1 MAYPPLCKPG
11 HPQQQAEEHEQ
22 LKSPFK
28 WPLQKRTPRRRDPR
42 LLQLTWAWPVYCVGI
57 MPPLLFRLSVR
68 PWRALSVGLAVVLGM
83 GGWSSAQAQVLL
95 HVPLP
100 NGGLMQAQALQLA
113 TDSLRLAQFG
123 QTEEALRRLQ
133 LAVAMVPNSS
143 ELLYVLGNVHLELGD
158 LEQAIASLQKA
169 RALSP
174 QDGAVLYSLGSAYL
188 RQGSYFAA
196 AETLERAVALQPDNP
211 NARFQLGNAYLMLD
225 RWDAARQ
232 EYEKT
237 LQLDPAYW
245 PAMNNMGL
253 VDYEQGDL
261 DAAIDRWE
269 RTIEMN
275 NAVAEPYLAL
285 ATALYIR
292 GETERAEELG
302 AKAMRLDPNYARLQV
317 LRENLW
323 RENLLRDVQIL
334 LRTRPVA
341 EALQQAAIEQFNRRM
356 GLSE

>member
-1 MAYPPLCKPG
+1 MGMAC
-11 HPQQQAEEHEQ
+11 
-22 LKSPFK
+22 F
-28 WPLQKRTPRRRDPR
+28 
-42 LLQLTWAWPVYCVGI
+42 CVGV

-68 PWRALSVGLAVVLGM
+68 FLLTLPLGLAMVLGR
-83 GGWSSAQAQVLL
+83 GKWDPARAQVLL
-95 HVPLP
+95 RVPLP
-100 NGGLMQAQALQLA
+100 NGELMRAQGLQLA
-113 TDSLRLAQFG
+113 TDALRLAQFG

-133 LAVAMVPNSS
+133 LAVAMVPTSS

-158 LEQAIASLQKA
+158 YGQAIQALQKA
-169 RALSP
+169 RALAP
-174 QDGAVLYSLGSAYL
+174 DDADILYSLGSAYL

-196 AETLERAVALQPDNP
+196 AETLERAVALQPDSP

-225 RWDAARQ
+225 QWERARQ

-237 LQLDPAYW
+237 LELDPAYW
-245 PAMNNMGL
+245 PAMNNLGL

-261 DAAIDRWE
+261 EAAIERWE

-275 NAVAEPYLAL
+275 DAVAEPYLAL
-285 ATALYIR
+285 ATALYVR

-302 AKAMRLDPNYARLQV
+302 AKAMRLDPSYARLEV

-341 EALQQAAIEQFNRRM
+341 EALQQAAIEQFNQQM
-356 GLSE
+356 GLGKE